1 MVRFEKDSVG
11 GSDAEKGE
19 QEMCFGCGGKPT
31 PNLPVCL
38 TNSLLSLGFSIMRSR
53 SPEKAIWGREG
64 LGVSNKENRGKSGKR
79 GNRAKRQAMMISDPF
94 CKFEGS
100 CFPDYQCLE
109 GQSIFE
115 K

>member
-1 MVRFEKDSVG
+1 MDSVG
-11 GSDAEKGE
+11 GPDSKKESKESALG
-19 QEMCFGCGGKPT
+19 MGGKPT
-31 PNLPVCL
+31 PISQFVL
-38 TNSLLSLGFSIMRSR
+38 TNSLISLGLSIMRSR
-53 SPEKAIWGREG
+53 SPEKAIWGTGG
-64 LGVSNKENRGKSGKR
+64 LGVSNRENRGKSGKR

-100 CFPDYQCLE
+100 CFPEYQCLE